1 MTPPLHE
8 TVAPLAG
15 LVGTWSGTGRG
26 VYPTIEPFEYAE
38 SVTIGH
44 VGKPFLSYLQRTQH
58 PGTGAPMHTESG
70 YFRMVGPDR
79 VEFVLAQPT
88 GMVEVLEG
96 TLDLGSVRLQT
107 TLVGRTG
114 SAKEVTAVER
124 ELTWRD
130 DVLSYVVRM
139 AAVGSP
145 LTEHLTGELRRVA
158 A

>member
-1 MTPPLHE
+1 VAPPLHNA
-8 TVAPLAG
+8 VAPLAG

-26 VYPTIEPFEYAE
+26 DYPTIEPFDYAE

-58 PGTGAPMHTESG
+58 PETGAPMHTESG
-70 YFRMVGPDR
+70 YFRLAGTDR
-79 VEFVLAQPT
+79 VELVVAQPT
-88 GMVEVLEG
+88 GVVEVLEG
-96 TLDLGSVRLQT
+96 TLDVGTIRLHT

-124 ELTWRD
+124 ELTFRD

-139 AAVGSP
+139 AAVGRP
-145 LTEHLTGELRRVA
+145 LTHHLTGELRRVA
-158 A
+158 G